1 MNKPKDKHISIIF
14 LGISLLFYIFFAAYD
29 GAVMSLDSPSYIYM
43 HTSREPFYCSF
54 LALMRMIVG
63 KFSVDNELYFTVVVY
78 IQSLLAAWAAWSLA
92 DYLKKELE
100 LTYFEEGVI
109 LCIPLAVSF
118 LCRFAAKRT
127 SMYSNSIMT
136 EGIACSLFLIFTRY
150 LLEFYYKKSVRCII
164 ISSAVSFIL
173 ISTRK
178 QMYITLVLLI
188 IVVLSAYLPGK
199 EIRKSAITVIVCT
212 CCILISNTIFDNGY
226 NLIAH
231 GELGTHSSDNRFL
244 ATMAFYTSERDYGER
259 IKDEQAR
266 ELFYQI
272 YDVCNEQ
279 GYLGHSAGKG
289 WYNRV
294 NHFGDHYDNIQID
307 TMWRMIQ
314 NYVYDNYE
322 GGTVYL
328 EKIVDDTTNRIIMG
342 LLPVVW
348 PDVIHCFA
356 DNFLSGLITTIAQRK
371 PVLIIC
377 SILAYIMYFV
387 MLVIQIRT
395 EGITKLSF
403 LAIFTML
410 SIVINVAV
418 VSMVIFCQTRY
429 AIYNMPLF
437 YISFFLLFV
446 KNVSIISGRLS
457 IKNRKHVSERLC
469 IRP

>member
-1 MNKPKDKHISIIF
+1 MNKLKDKHISIVF
-14 LGISLLFYIFFAAYD
+14 LGISLLFYMFFAVYD
-29 GAVMSLDSPSYIYM
+29 GVVMSLDSPSYIYM

-54 LALMRMIVG
+54 LALMRIFVSQ
-63 KFSVDNELYFTVVVY
+63 FSLDNELYFIVVVY
-78 IQSLLAAWAAWSLA
+78 IQSLLAAWAAWALA
-92 DYLKKELE
+92 DFLKKEFKLA
-100 LTYFEEGVI
+100 YFEESVI

-118 LCRFAAKRT
+118 LCRFAAKRA

-136 EGIACSLFLIFTRY
+136 EGIACSLFLLFTRY
-150 LLEFYYKKSVRCII
+150 LLEFYYKKSVRCIVISSI
-164 ISSAVSFIL
+164 ISFVL

-178 QMYITLVLLI
+178 QMYITLILLI
-188 IVVLSAYLPGK
+188 IVVLLAYLPK
-199 EIRKSAITVIVCT
+199 REIKKSITTVIVCT
-212 CCILISNTIFDNGY
+212 CCILISNTVFDNGY
-226 NLIAH
+226 NLIVH
-231 GELGTHSSDNRFL
+231 GEPGTHSSDNRFL
-244 ATMAFYTSERDYGER
+244 ATVAFYTSERDYGER
-259 IKDEQAR
+259 IKDEHAR

-356 DNFLSGLITTIAQRK
+356 DNFLSGLITTVAQRK
-371 PVLIIC
+371 PILIIY
-377 SILAYIMYFV
+377 SLLAYLMYFV
-387 MLVIQIRT
+387 MLVVQIRT
-395 EGITKLSF
+395 EGFTKLSF

-437 YISFFLLFV
+437 YISIFLLFI
-446 KNVSIISGRLS
+446 KNISILSGR
-457 IKNRKHVSERLC
+457 IKTKK
-469 IRP
+469 I

>member
-1 MNKPKDKHISIIF
+1 MNKLKDKHTSIIF
-14 LGISLLFYIFFAAYD
+14 FSIGLLFYMFFAAYD

-54 LALMRMIVG
+54 LALMRTFVSQ
-63 KFSVDNELYFTVVVY
+63 FSSDSELYFTVVVY
-78 IQSLLAAWAAWSLA
+78 IQSLLAAWAAWTLA
-92 DYLKKELE
+92 DYLKKELK
-100 LTYFEEGVI
+100 LTYFEESII

-118 LCRFAAKRT
+118 LCRFAARRA

-136 EGIACSLFLIFTRY
+136 EGIACSLFLLFTRY

-164 ISSAVSFIL
+164 ISSVISFVL

-178 QMYITLVLLI
+178 QMYITLILI
-188 IVVLSAYLPGK
+188 IIVILSAYLPK
-199 EIRKSAITVIVCT
+199 MEIKKSITTVIVCT
-212 CCILISNTIFDNGY
+212 CCILICNTIFDNGY

-244 ATMAFYTSERDYGER
+244 ATVVFYISERDYGER

-294 NHFGDHYDNIQID
+294 NHFSEHYDHIQID

-314 NYVYDNYE
+314 NYVYDNNE

-328 EKIVDDTTNRIIMG
+328 EKIVDDTTNQIIMG

-348 PDVIHCFA
+348 PDVIRCFA
-356 DNFLSGLITTIAQRK
+356 DNFLSGLITTIAQEK
-371 PVLIIC
+371 PVLIIY
-377 SILAYIMYFV
+377 SLLAYLMYLV

-403 LAIFTML
+403 LAIYTML
-410 SIVINVAV
+410 SVVINVAA

-437 YISFFLLFV
+437 YISFFLLFI
-446 KNVSIISGRLS
+446 KNINILSGRLKTKKAES
-457 IKNRKHVSERLC
+457 MYRGGSVS
-469 IRP
+469 

>member
-1 MNKPKDKHISIIF
+1 MNKLKDKQVSIV
-14 LGISLLFYIFFAAYD
+14 LLLISLLFYIFFAVYD

-54 LALMRMIVG
+54 LALMRTLVSQ
-63 KFSVDNELYFTVVVY
+63 FSSNNELYFTVVVY
-78 IQSLLAAWAAWSLA
+78 IQSLLAAWAAWALA
-92 DYLKKELE
+92 DYLKRELA
-100 LTYFEEGVI
+100 LTYYAECVI
-109 LCIPLAVSF
+109 MCIPLAVSF
-118 LCRFAAKRT
+118 LCRFAAKRS

-136 EGIACSLFLIFTRY
+136 EGIACSLFLLFARY
-150 LLEFYYKKSVRCII
+150 LLEFYYKKSVKCIV
-164 ISSAVSFIL
+164 ISSLFSFIL

-178 QMYITLVLLI
+178 QMYITLVLLV
-188 IVVLSAYLPGK
+188 IVVLSAYLPK
-199 EIRKSAITVIVCT
+199 LEIKKSIITVIVCT
-212 CCILISNTIFDNGY
+212 CGILISNILFDNAY
-226 NLIAH
+226 NLVAH

-244 ATMAFYTSERDYGER
+244 ATMVFYTSERDYGER
-259 IKDEQAR
+259 IEDEHAR

-272 YDVCNEQ
+272 YDVCDEQ

-294 NHFGDHYDNIQID
+294 NHFGDHYDHIQID

-322 GGTVYL
+322 GGAVYL
-328 EKIVDDTTNRIIMG
+328 EKVVDDTTNQIIMG

-348 PDVIHCFA
+348 PDVLHCFA

-371 PVLIIC
+371 PVLIIY
-377 SILAYIMYFV
+377 SLLAYLMYLV

-437 YISFFLLFV
+437 YISIFLLFL
-446 KNVSIISGRLS
+446 KNISILS
-457 IKNRKHVSERLC
+457 NKLKTREA
-469 IRP
+469 